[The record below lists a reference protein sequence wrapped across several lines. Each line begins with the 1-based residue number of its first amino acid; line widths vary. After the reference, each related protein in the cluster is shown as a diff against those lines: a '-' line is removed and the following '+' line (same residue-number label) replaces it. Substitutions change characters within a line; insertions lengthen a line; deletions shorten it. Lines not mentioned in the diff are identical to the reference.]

1 MCVYAFMYVY
11 IIIKRIITPQHI
23 RYNSKLLG
31 VVQSIFLTA
40 SFFCQKC
47 TNGAIQLYIYVQ

>member
-1 MCVYAFMYVY
+1 MYVH
-11 IIIKRIITPQHI
+11 IISKRIITPQHI
-23 RYNSKLLG
+23 KYNSKLLG

-40 SFFCQKC
+40 SFFRQEC